1 MIDTIENPDMTS
13 SRADAPVS
21 GSSRSIASIDPLA
34 PIGRIVSRSLS
45 ALLLF
50 AVVLAGAVGL
60 APDVAQAQTISS
72 IQVEGNRRVDDDTV
86 RSYVTLSPGQ
96 RYSEAAASESVKLL
110 FQTGLFEDVTI
121 GMSSTRLVVTVVEAA
136 LINRVVFEG
145 NKRLEDAMLAAEVE
159 SQPRGMLTRAKVQR
173 DTQRLLQIY
182 RRIGRFGARVEPKI
196 IDLPDNRVNLIFEI
210 DESEKT
216 AISRINFVGN
226 IAFSDPQLREV
237 VTSRQQNWL
246 SWLRTTDIYDP
257 ERLEADQE
265 LLRRHY
271 LKSGYADFR
280 VISAVAE
287 LDRERNVF
295 FITITVEEGERYDFG
310 FIEIESNVPDI
321 DPEALRGMV
330 RTREGRI
337 YNAELV
343 EKTSEELT
351 IELAKSGYAFAQ
363 IRPRADRDAANLTIG
378 ITYVVDEG
386 QRAYVERI
394 NIRGNT
400 RTLDSV
406 IRREFDFAEGDPY
419 NRVLVDR
426 ARRRLL
432 GLRYF
437 EQVQITNEPGSTADR
452 VIVNVD
458 VVEQPTGEFSVG
470 AGFSS
475 SSGFLANMSIGERNF
490 LGRGQK
496 VNFGVGVGE
505 DSQTFDF
512 GFTEPYFMGRRVSA
526 GFDVFART
534 YDASDNTEYDRS
546 DIGGK
551 LRLGLPL
558 NENLRLNLSYSLF
571 QRDISNVTT
580 TGPNM
585 ASQAIILSQGEKI
598 YSIGAYEFVYS
609 TLDNAGRP
617 RNGVIAKFGQEL
629 AGIGG
634 DVNYI
639 KTEASITHFHEVRPR
654 LVTMLQ
660 LKGRHI
666 EGWDGDRVF
675 PVDAGVGSTI
685 RGFESNG
692 IGPRDQGT
700 DDSIGGKVFVSATAE
715 LQFPI
720 PVIPDDLGFS
730 AALFADA
737 AILHDS
743 DFGVADGV
751 TLQDDS
757 SIRSSVGFSI
767 LWDSPFGLL
776 RGDVG
781 IPVSKEDYDKTQVFR
796 FGAGTRF

>member
-1 MIDTIENPDMTS
+1 MAAMRGVM
-13 SRADAPVS
+13 SRAMALFMLVAAVMAGGLTIAPAT
-21 GSSRSIASIDPLA
+21 ASAQVI
-34 PIGRIVSRSLS
+34 S
-45 ALLLF
+45 
-50 AVVLAGAVGL
+50 AVV
-60 APDVAQAQTISS
+60 
-72 IQVEGNRRVDDDTV
+72 VEGNRRVDDETV
-86 RSYVTLSPGQ
+86 RSYVTLSAGQ
-96 RYSEAAASESVKLL
+96 RYSEYAASESVKLL

-121 GMSSTRLVVTVVEAA
+121 GMRSTRLVVTVVEAA

-145 NKRLEDAMLAAEVE
+145 NKRLEDAVLAAEVE

-173 DTQRLLQIY
+173 DTQRILQLY

-196 IDLPDNRVNLIFEI
+196 IDLPENRVNLVFEI

-226 IAFSDPQLREV
+226 YAFSDPQLREV

-257 ERLEADQE
+257 QRLEADQE

-271 LKSGYADFR
+271 LKTGYADFR

-295 FITITVEEGERYDFG
+295 FVTFTIEEGERYNFG
-310 FIEIESNVPDI
+310 VIDIESNVPDV
-321 DPEALRGMV
+321 DPESLRGLIK
-330 RTREGRI
+330 TREGRI

-343 EKTSEELT
+343 EKTTEELT

-363 IRPRADRDAANLTIG
+363 VRPRGDRDPASLTVG

-386 QRAYVERI
+386 SRAYVERI

-432 GLRYF
+432 ALGYF
-437 EQVQITNEPGSTADR
+437 QQVSITNEPGSSPDR
-452 VIVNVD
+452 VVVNVD

-470 AGFSS
+470 AGYSS
-475 SSGFLANMSIGERNF
+475 TSGFLANLSIGERNF

-496 VNFGVGVGE
+496 VKFAVGLGE
-505 DSQTFDF
+505 NSQTFEF

-526 GFDVFART
+526 GFDV
-534 YDASDNTEYDRS
+534 YSKEYKKSDNFAYDRS
-546 DIGGK
+546 EAGGNI
-551 LRLGLPL
+551 RFGLPL
-558 NENLRLNLSYSLF
+558 NEDLRLNLTYQLF
-571 QRDISNVTT
+571 QREISNVNTAT
-580 TGPNM
+580 ASSAII
-585 ASQAIILSQGEKI
+585 ASQGTYL
-598 YSIGAYEFVYS
+598 YSIGGYEFVYS
-609 TLDNAGRP
+609 TLDNFQRP
-617 RNGVIAKFGQEL
+617 RNGVIAKFGQDV
-629 AGIGG
+629 AGLGG
-634 DVNYI
+634 DRHFV

-660 LKGRHI
+660 LKGRYTT
-666 EGWDGDRVF
+666 GWNGDDVL
-675 PVDAGVGSTI
+675 PQDAGFTTI
-685 RGFESNG
+685 RGFQS
-692 IGPRDQGT
+692 IGPRDGTT
-700 DDSIGGKVFVSATAE
+700 DDPLGGNLFVSATAE
-715 LQFPI
+715 LQFPL
-720 PVIPDDLGFS
+720 PVLPADLGFS
-730 AALFADA
+730 GAVFAEA
-737 AILHDS
+737 AILSDS
-743 DFGVADGV
+743 DADKFGVANM
-751 TLQDDS
+751 LDDS
-757 SIRSSVGFSI
+757 SVRSSAGFSI

-781 IPVSKEDYDKTQVFR
+781 FPITKESYDDTQIFK
-796 FGAGTRF
+796 FGAGSRF